1 MKSFEVNAP
10 AAILNLLEEVNPNH
24 GINPT
29 GGRIAECM
37 HLAKQMIA
45 WFKQLNQEGCKPTT
59 TWTEFIHQEKPK
71 RTAADIKQDVLDSF
85 KK

>member
-1 MKSFEVNAP
+1 MKSFEVNGL
-10 AAILNLLEEVNPNH
+10 AAIMNLLTEEKPGDDGVS
-24 GINPT
+24 GEKCII
-29 GGRIAECM
+29 IAR
-37 HLAKQMIA
+37 QMIA